1 MHTSTKEIVSKI
13 SRGRKFFIL
22 DSHSHLHPAKANYSP
37 HGNLAGSSHQK
48 ITSVHQAIIPDESAL
63 LPLLATHICL
73 SVPLLITIFLQTE
86 PDPARSVCFWEF
98 VVTLEQCWWH
108 TRTSARCSRALLCP
122 RAGRRPHTLSVS
134 PYTHLQARWVLT
146 AEVNLSFRWQNVEFF
161 TALFLLSQLT
171 LYTKTKLMTCK
182 RHSPRLQKNL
192 SSSILHSK
200 QGASNSPPVTFFVKR
215 RRIKS
220 AGNFQ
225 FNYRRP
231 QPVVLNCPCCY

>member
-1 MHTSTKEIVSKI
+1 M
-13 SRGRKFFIL
+13 
-22 DSHSHLHPAKANYSP
+22 
-37 HGNLAGSSHQK
+37 
-48 ITSVHQAIIPDESAL
+48 
-63 LPLLATHICL
+63 
-73 SVPLLITIFLQTE
+73 
-86 PDPARSVCFWEF
+86 
-98 VVTLEQCWWH
+98 
-108 TRTSARCSRALLCP
+108 
-122 RAGRRPHTLSVS
+122 
-134 PYTHLQARWVLT
+134 LT

-215 RRIKS
+215 WRIKS
-220 AGNFQ
+220 ASNFQ

-231 QPVVLNCPCCY
+231 QPVVLNCPCCFQTSVKHLNTFRKLKKKSKIWNTISYQGVWKRYGEDGGRDSDCSTSDMHNANDMHVKWKNKLTVTEQWSSQRAASLAWITAGASSIYLHEKTPFTAVLVSWNFPCWE